1 MPFPFAVDLDAL
13 FHERRPQ
20 MLGRGLPE
28 SDVDGIIERVEEM
41 WGEGPGTWT
50 HEWVNLART
59 YSERDDSPMA
69 LLAYGY
75 AKFPTLADEPRQAA
89 YREQIDLCVAMAA
102 SDPVDFERRD
112 IMVEQAGQ
120 TGQPVAVTVHQ
131 YTPTDADPANA
142 PVLLA
147 SGGVDMW
154 KDDLHAVWGACA
166 MFTGMTVLAFDI
178 PGTGESNVTM
188 SVESTEIVSGLVR
201 SAKELGNGKVAHFGI
216 SMGGYFSARTGLTGE
231 AAATVVLGGPV
242 SAAFTTTPVGAMR
255 SIAGSALGFDAAPT
269 DDELA
274 ARWMPMSLDAQL
286 AAQQDPTPMLV
297 VNGANDPLIPQED
310 TLLFEG
316 RPGAEVHLIA
326 DAGHC
331 AAEKLSEV
339 TPMIIGWLAQTMNG
353 PHDAT

>member
-13 FHERRPQ
+13 FEERRPQ
-20 MLGRGLPE
+20 MLSRGLPE
-28 SDVDGIIERVEEM
+28 ADVDGIVERVGEM
-41 WGEGPGTWT
+41 WGDGPGTWT
-50 HEWVNLART
+50 HEWTSLART
-59 YSERDDSPMA
+59 YIGRDDAPMA

-75 AKFPTLADEPRQAA
+75 AKFPTLADEPRRAA
-89 YREQIDLCVAMAA
+89 YREQIDLCIAMAE

-112 IMVEQAGQ
+112 IVVELD
-120 TGQPVAVTVHQ
+120 GQPVAVTVHQ
-131 YTPTDADPANA
+131 YTPAGGDPANA
-142 PVLLA
+142 SVLLA

-166 MFTGMTVLAFDI
+166 MFTGMTVVAFDI
-178 PGTGESNVTM
+178 PGTGEATVAM
-188 SVESTEIVSGLVR
+188 SAESTEVVSGLIR
-201 SAKELGNGKVAHFGI
+201 SAKELGNGRVAHFGI

-231 AAATVVLGGPV
+231 ADAAVVLGGPV
-242 SAAFTTTPVGAMR
+242 TAAFTTTPVGAMR

-274 ARWMPMSLDAQL
+274 ARWLPMSLDAQL
-286 AAQQDPTPMLV
+286 ASQERATPMLV

-316 RPGAEVHLIA
+316 RPGAEVHLIP

-331 AAEKLSEV
+331 AAEKLGEV
-339 TPMIIGWLAQTMNG
+339 TPMIIGWLAQTM
-353 PHDAT
+353 ATPEDG